1 VPIINLGMSFK
12 MYKIAIY
19 VYSSLF
25 DNYLSDTD
33 LYQSNKNNFVAID
46 EFQNGI
52 ILENL
57 NEETIVAIINNQIG
71 DREVCSDEELFI
83 FEGGIY
89 IEQNNH
95 KIVSQCCGDIA
106 GVEKWR
112 EIFNE
117 NNTYFKDI
125 WIGHPWIFYKFD
137 ATKIYFSDYI
147 EKHNTDGLEIKFE
160 FNKTEFL
167 EKLKQ
172 KIELFDKQKIKIFEV
187 IDENDFQHKE
197 TLKQRLFDF

>member
-1 VPIINLGMSFK
+1 MF
-12 MYKIAIY
+12 KIAIY
-19 VYSSLF
+19 IYSSLF

-57 NEETIVAIINNQIG
+57 NEETIVAIINNQIR
-71 DREVCSDEELFI
+71 DREVISDEELFI

-89 IEQNNH
+89 MEHNNQ

-106 GVEKWR
+106 SVEIWR
-112 EIFNE
+112 DIFNE

-147 EKHNTDGLEIKFE
+147 EKHINDGLEIKFE
-160 FNKTEFL
+160 FNKTEFQ

-172 KIELFDKQKIKIFEV
+172 KIELFDNQKIKIFEV
-187 IDENDFQHKE
+187 IDKNNFQHKE
-197 TLKQRLFDF
+197 ILKERLFQF